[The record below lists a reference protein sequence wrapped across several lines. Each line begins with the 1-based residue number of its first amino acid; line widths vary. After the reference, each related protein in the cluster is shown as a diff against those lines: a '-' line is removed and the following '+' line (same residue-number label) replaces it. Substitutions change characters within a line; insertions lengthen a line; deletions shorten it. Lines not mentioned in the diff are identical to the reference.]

1 VQHVDDASRV
11 GETVFAAAQ
20 MTFSTGRPATV
31 LIGQRVVGFKD
42 WSK

>member
-1 VQHVDDASRV
+1 
-11 GETVFAAAQ
+11 
-20 MTFSTGRPATV
+20 MTFSTGRAVAV